1 MQRCEKEGTDDMTE
15 IKSEGGGTVLIS
27 DEILATIAGKAAIE
41 VEGVTG
47 LGVHFA
53 GNKAIRKHRPKSVNV
68 AVAVSGQ
75 NVKLALAI
83 TVQMG
88 TKLHEVSN
96 EVQARVKTAIETMTG
111 LNVLEVNVR
120 IGAISTER
128 QKA

>member
-1 MQRCEKEGTDDMTE
+1 MTE
-15 IKSEGGGTVLIS
+15 IISESGGKVLIS
-27 DEILATIAGKAAIE
+27 DQILATIAGKAAIE

-53 GNKAIRKHRPKSVNV
+53 GNKTIRKHRPKSVNV
-68 AVAVSGQ
+68 AVVVSGQ

-83 TVQMG
+83 TVKMG
-88 TKLHEVSN
+88 TKLHEVSK
-96 EVQARVKTAIETMTG
+96 EVQERVKTAIETMTG

-120 IGAISTER
+120 IGAVSLER

>member
-1 MQRCEKEGTDDMTE
+1 MKGTDDMTE
-15 IKSEGGGTVLIS
+15 IKSEGGGKVLVS

-41 VEGVTG
+41 VEGVAG
-47 LGVHFA
+47 LGVHYA
-53 GNKAIRKHRPKSVNV
+53 GNKAIRKHKPKSVNV
-68 AVAVSGQ
+68 AVAVSGE

-88 TKLHEVSN
+88 AKLHEVSK
-96 EVQARVKTAIETMTG
+96 EVQERVKTAVETMTG

-120 IGAISTER
+120 IGAVATER